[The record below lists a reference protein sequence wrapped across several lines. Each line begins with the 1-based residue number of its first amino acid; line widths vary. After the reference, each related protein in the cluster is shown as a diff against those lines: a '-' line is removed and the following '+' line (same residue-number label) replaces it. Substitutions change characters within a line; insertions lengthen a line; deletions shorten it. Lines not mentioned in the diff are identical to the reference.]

1 MMIEKNEKITKMM
14 NDLTDKEKIRM
25 FYEIAKE
32 VVSID
37 EEEFDELDN
46 DMQEL
51 IADITN
57 VINDIENL

>member
-1 MMIEKNEKITKMM
+1 
-14 NDLTDKEKIRM
+14 M

-32 VVSID
+32 VVSLD

-51 IADITN
+51 IEDITN
-57 VINDIENL
+57 VINDIEKL

>member
-1 MMIEKNEKITKMM
+1 MIEKNEKITKMM
-14 NDLTDKEKIRM
+14 EELTDKEKKIRM

-32 VVSID
+32 VVSLD

-51 IADITN
+51 IEDITN
-57 VINDIENL
+57 VINDIEKL

>member
-1 MMIEKNEKITKMM
+1 MIEKNEKITKMM
-14 NDLTDKEKIRM
+14 EELTDKEKIRM

-32 VVSID
+32 VVSLD

-51 IADITN
+51 IEDITN
-57 VINDIENL
+57 VINDIEKL